1 MAKQALIVVL
11 LLVPLLFLLPVSTL
25 ALAQDFCV
33 ANLLQSQTPSGYP
46 CKPELLVTSNDF
58 VNHGLAEPG
67 LLIPPFKT
75 RLASALVTQFPAVN
89 GLGISATRFDVLP
102 GGVVPML
109 THPGATELLFVVEG
123 QMIAGFVSVDRNQ
136 VYIKALEKGDL
147 FVFPQGLL
155 HFQYNPA
162 NTTAVGFS
170 AYSSSNPGLQIVD
183 WALFKN
189 NLASKIINNVTFVD
203 FPEIRRL
210 KALFG
215 GSEPCFNCKL
225 RAVLIKSHVS
235 IAVSYLANL
244 CFLAIYVRLS
254 PRCRA
259 TWTGFSREA
268 FRGIPAFVRLA
279 VPSTLMM
286 CMEWSSYE
294 LLVLLSGLLPN
305 PKLETAVLS
314 ICINTITLA
323 FMIPFGLGG
332 ATRSA
337 RRNLLSSSD

>member
-1 MAKQALIVVL
+1 GLVHFQYNLGNATATAIAVYSSHNPGLQAVDFALFKSDLPSDVVEKITFVDVLVATMAKQALIVVL

-109 THPGATELLFVVEG
+109 THPGATELLLVVEG
-123 QMIAGFVSVDRNQ
+123 QMIAGFVSADRNQ

-189 NLASKIINNVTFVD
+189 NLASKIINNVTFID

-215 GSEPCFNCKL
+215 GS
-225 RAVLIKSHVS
+225 
-235 IAVSYLANL
+235 
-244 CFLAIYVRLS
+244 
-254 PRCRA
+254 
-259 TWTGFSREA
+259 G
-268 FRGIPAFVRLA
+268 
-279 VPSTLMM
+279 
-286 CMEWSSYE
+286 
-294 LLVLLSGLLPN
+294 
-305 PKLETAVLS
+305 
-314 ICINTITLA
+314 
-323 FMIPFGLGG
+323 
-332 ATRSA
+332 
-337 RRNLLSSSD
+337 